1 MNAIHAGRQSE
12 MISVNDALAR
22 YRVETRALAPQE
34 IALVTALGRTLAAE
48 ARATTDLPPFAQ
60 SAMDGYALRAAD
72 TSDAA
77 PGHPAKLRVAGDTPA
92 GPVRALQSLG
102 RGEAIRVFTGSH
114 MPLGSD
120 AVLRQEDVSVRDG
133 ILLVT
138 QPCRAGKDFRQRG
151 EEIHS
156 GELLARSGVRL
167 TPAYVAALSAAAV
180 ARVSV
185 RRAPRISV
193 VVTGD
198 EVVEAGCSRE
208 RGEIPDANAPMI
220 AGWLQYHGYD
230 DVEVTHVADDLRHTV
245 QVLGSALERSDLV
258 ISTGGISSGD
268 RDYIARAASELGV
281 RRVFHGVRQRPGKP
295 LFFGVSRRTPFIGL
309 PGNPGAMFV
318 GLVVHVRAIL
328 DTLEGVAPPGPGFWR
343 GRLAQAVPMACDDE
357 RWLRCGLDVSATGE
371 VVLVPQD
378 NQASHM
384 ITNLGEC
391 AALVRIP
398 AGVGSVAKNS
408 VVEWTPVDGPIGSRA
423 GIGPETRT
431 GVARRNVLP
440 FMVIRQ

>member
-1 MNAIHAGRQSE
+1 MNAIRAGRE
-12 MISVNDALAR
+12 PKMISVDDALAH
-22 YRVETRALAPQE
+22 YRAEIRALAPQK
-34 IALVTALGRTLAAE
+34 IVLATALGRTLAAD

-72 TSDAA
+72 TSDAG
-77 PGHPAKLRVAGDTPA
+77 PGSPAMLRVAGETPA
-92 GPVRALQSLG
+92 GPVRAPRSLG

-114 MPLGSD
+114 MPFGSD
-120 AVLRQEDVSVRDG
+120 AVVRQEDVSVRDG

-138 QPCRAGKDFRQRG
+138 QPCRAGRDFRRRG

-156 GELLARSGVRL
+156 GKLLARSGVRL
-167 TPAYVAALSAAAV
+167 TPAYVGALSAAAV

-198 EVVEAGCSRE
+198 EVVEAGCTRE

-220 AGWLQYHGYD
+220 AGWLQHHGYG
-230 DVEVTHVADDLRHTV
+230 DVEVTHIADDLRHTV
-245 QVLGSALERSDLV
+245 QALDSALERSDLV
-258 ISTGGISSGD
+258 ISSGGISFGD
-268 RDYIARAASELGV
+268 RDYITRAACELGV
-281 RRVFHGVRQRPGKP
+281 RRVFQGVRQRPGKP
-295 LFFGVSRRTPFIGL
+295 LFFGVSRSTPFIGL

-318 GLVVHVRAIL
+318 GLIVHVRAIL
-328 DTLEGVAPPGPGFWR
+328 DALEGVVPPGPGFWR
-343 GRLAQAVPMACDDE
+343 GRLAQAVPMAGDDE

-398 AGVGSVAKNS
+398 PCLGSVAKNS
-408 VVEWTPVDGPIGSRA
+408 LVEWTPVDGPIGSRA
-423 GIGPETRT
+423 AMGPKTIKR
-431 GVARRNVLP
+431 VPQRSVLP
-440 FMVIRQ
+440 FVVIRQ